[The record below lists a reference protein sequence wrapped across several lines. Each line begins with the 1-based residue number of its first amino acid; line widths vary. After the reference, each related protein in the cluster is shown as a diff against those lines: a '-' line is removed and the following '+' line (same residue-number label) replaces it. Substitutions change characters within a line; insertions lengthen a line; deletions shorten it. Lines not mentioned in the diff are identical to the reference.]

1 MKPVSRSSRHRRPYA
16 ASFALAVLWSTLA
29 LAEGVRGEPGAAFS
43 IESVRAHFYY
53 QGSGTFS
60 DADLFD
66 PSLVLRNTTIG
77 EGGDAKEPS
86 SITLVLVKLAGSF
99 LAGTKGAVEIDA
111 HAKDRKY
118 PRQSI
123 PLSALFSE
131 TGTVTAPFLIH
142 DTPCSPLTLEIRL
155 VGVPGKAASVER
167 TIPFQCGE

>member
-1 MKPVSRSSRHRRPYA
+1 MRRFFSIAWFAIALGACVSAEAETPY
-16 ASFALAVLWSTLA
+16 
-29 LAEGVRGEPGAAFS
+29 S

>member
-1 MKPVSRSSRHRRPYA
+1 MKPVNRSSRHRRPYA
-16 ASFALAVLWSTLA
+16 AACILAVVWSALA
-29 LAEGVRGEPGAAFS
+29 LAEGVRAEPGPPFA

-66 PSLVLRNTTIG
+66 PSLVLRNTIIG
-77 EGGDAKEPS
+77 EGGDAKGPS
-86 SITLVLVKLAGSF
+86 SITLVLVKLSGSF
-99 LAGTKGAVEIDA
+99 LAGTKGAIEVDA
-111 HAKDRKY
+111 HAKGRKY

-123 PLSALFSE
+123 PLRALFSE

-155 VGVPGKAASVER
+155 VGVPGRAASVEK